1 MPPSSRKSPAPGNL
15 GSRNWSAFCFATTSC
30 CTAGGSGGAGAG
42 GRDGADT
49 GAIAGGIQHAGGSG
63 GAGAGMGAVEGGIQ
77 HAGGSGA
84 DRDADGIQH
93 AGGSRPSA
101 MASLKGLQWLAHKVW
116 QAI

>member
-1 MPPSSRKSPAPGNL
+1 MGA
-15 GSRNWSAFCFATTSC
+15 AT
-30 CTAGGSGGAGAG
+30 G

-49 GAIAGGIQHAGGSG
+49 GATAGGIQHAGGSG